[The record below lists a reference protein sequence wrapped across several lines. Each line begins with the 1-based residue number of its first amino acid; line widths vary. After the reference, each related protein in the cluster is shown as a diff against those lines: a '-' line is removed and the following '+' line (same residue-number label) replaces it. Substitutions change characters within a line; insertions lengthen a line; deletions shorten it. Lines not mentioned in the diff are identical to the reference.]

1 VSSRPSDA
9 VALAVRTGAEIFA
22 SDDLLDAVGQDAAI
36 VAILDADESE
46 ESIMDEFRDFI
57 ESINPD
63 DFSS

>member
-1 VSSRPSDA
+1 MSSRPSDA
-9 VALAVRTGAEIFA
+9 VALAVRTGADIFA
-22 SDDLLDAVGQDAAI
+22 SDELLDAVGQDAAI
-36 VAILDADESE
+36 VAILDADESA